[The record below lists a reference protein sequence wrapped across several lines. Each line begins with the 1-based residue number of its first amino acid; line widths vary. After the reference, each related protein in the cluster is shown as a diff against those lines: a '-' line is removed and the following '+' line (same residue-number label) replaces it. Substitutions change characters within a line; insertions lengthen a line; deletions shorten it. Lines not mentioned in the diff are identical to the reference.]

1 MASKELDK
9 EYMSARH
16 TNEYRIEAFRY
27 LLYLTIAG
35 GLFFTF
41 INIQEER
48 PLVAVL
54 DFAFV
59 LIALLVLLLLYIKAI
74 FSYLQYIIRLYLLLF
89 YMAVL
94 AALLL
99 IPSLSLT
106 LFAWVFV
113 IPPLSYLLLGRMWGR
128 IYTAGYVLL
137 EFSILLFR
145 NHQEN
150 MANHFLFFSILG
162 FCLVVIWLLI
172 NLYEK
177 TQETFRNKL
186 INLAIKDALTGFYNR
201 TVLEKKYT
209 QALTYST
216 EQNSVLTL
224 AIINI
229 DWFRLINENYGYE
242 EGNKV
247 ICLIANLIRTR
258 TRDGDLAL
266 RLGDEEFC
274 LLLPCTPLPQGF
286 ELIEQIRGLIIEN
299 LSYYGESNLFIT
311 ASIGVAECTQEMTL
325 RDALIV
331 ADKRLYKARQ
341 QGLNQTVCNDE

>member
-16 TNEYRIEAFRY
+16 TNEYRTEAFRH
-27 LLYLTIAG
+27 LLYLTVAR
-35 GLFFTF
+35 GLFFSF

-48 PLVAVL
+48 FLVAVL
-54 DFAFV
+54 DFSFV
-59 LIALLVLLLLYIKAI
+59 LIALLVLLLYFKVG
-74 FSYLQYIIRLYLLLF
+74 FSCLKYIIRVYLLFF
-89 YMAVL
+89 YTAVL

-99 IPSLSLT
+99 VPSLSLT
-106 LFAWVFV
+106 LFAWIFV

-128 IYTAGYVLL
+128 SYTAGYVLL
-137 EFSILLFR
+137 EFGILLFR

-150 MANHFLFFSILG
+150 IANSFLFFSTLG
-162 FCLVVIWLLI
+162 FCLVAVWLLI

-209 QALTYST
+209 QALTCST
-216 EQNSVLTL
+216 QKNSVLTL

-247 ICLIANLIRTR
+247 ICLIADLIRTR
-258 TRDGDLAL
+258 TRDGDFAL

-274 LLLPCTPLPQGF
+274 LLLPCTPLYQGF
-286 ELIEQIRGLIIEN
+286 ELIEQIRALIIEN
-299 LSYYGESNLFIT
+299 LSYYGENNMFIT
-311 ASIGVAECTQEMTL
+311 ASIGVAECTQETTL
-325 RDALIV
+325 SDALII

-341 QGLNQTVCNDE
+341 QGFNQTVCSDE